1 MLFLWKNSKI
11 YCRKPRWLPVFYLS
25 RSYSGI
31 KNFTLRFY
39 KILEDASKTLFR
51 HVSWLVFLSVL
62 DYKSCFILFESM
74 IVECQIDCNSKII
87 LYKST
92 SDVRRDDC
100 NSGIILYGSTI
111 VWGCVDLK
119 SCNFKRES
127 IVLGNFHDRIS
138 NILYLS
144 QQPDWNLLTS
154 ILLASNLSHI
164 QQKKDMTYS

>member
-1 MLFLWKNSKI
+1 MLQKSYLGMSVGLFLS
-11 YCRKPRWLPVFYLS
+11 
-25 RSYSGI
+25 
-31 KNFTLRFY
+31 
-39 KILEDASKTLFR
+39 A
-51 HVSWLVFLSVL
+51 L

-74 IVECQIDCNSKII
+74 NAKCLIDCNSKII
-87 LYKST
+87 LYEST
-92 SDVRRDDC
+92 SYGWGFDC
-100 NSGIILYGSTI
+100 KSSILLYGSTI